1 MSDLKLPAGKK
12 IKHPVREPDMYSKR
26 GIPYWF
32 GPEWVRSQN
41 GYVSRIKPVKKD
53 GDVKLHTV
61 SKVGVVTYIQ
71 GSIQEEFQA
80 WHEDRQIDYILLG
93 IDEDELCA
101 TEWDY
106 E

>member
-1 MSDLKLPAGKK
+1 MSDLALPKGKK
-12 IKHPVREPDMYSKR
+12 IKRPTREPDMLSKR

-41 GYVSRIKPVKKD
+41 GYMSRIKPVKKD
-53 GDVKLHTV
+53 DSVSLHM
-61 SKVGVVTYIQ
+61 VGKEGGVTYIQ
-71 GSIQEEFQA
+71 GSIQQEFQR